1 MATEGTTR
9 RRAKDPRRGGQKL
22 LLRYGWLIP
31 LVTLAVGVGV
41 LAVTY
46 AFASIPLPSDVK
58 LASAAEVYDR
68 NGDLIGI
75 YSGEERRFLIDTKTL
90 PGYVGQAVI
99 AAEDRD
105 FYEHNGISPRGIVRA
120 AWENITGGG
129 ISQGGSTIT
138 QQYIKNAVLRDPE
151 QTVTRKIKEAILAVK
166 LERRY
171 SKRQILGFYLN
182 TIYLG
187 RGAYGIEAAARVY
200 FDKSAPKLTLGEA
213 AYLAGI
219 ISAPESYQPK
229 GNQGGARAQRDRVLA
244 AMVELGSITQQQA
257 DKEMDQ
263 KVKAIKDE
271 GGETK
276 SQEAAYFMEWLRKDV
291 LEPEYGS
298 DLYTSGFKIYTTLD
312 LGLQAEAEEAV
323 DNQLTPEDT
332 VEAAVV
338 SMTPRGEVRALVGG
352 RDFNNVKKARGFN
365 FVSDNGRQPG
375 SAHKP
380 FTLLTAIEQGISPSS
395 RFSGASPAYIEDPT
409 CANPDGTPWEVDNYG
424 GSSYG
429 TLSLD
434 EATTNS
440 VNAVYAQLIAEI
452 GPEGV
457 ADLLEDFGFDPPPG
471 EKEIPARCA
480 LALGGS
486 DVNSTPLELARAYA
500 GFTARGV
507 LPKVSPVRYIENSD
521 GACVKA
527 YLPTDQKC
535 RQRTQPG
542 GQRVVEENSADV
554 LNQVMTHVVEG
565 GTATAAGIGRPV
577 AGKTGTTQNNVDAWF
592 AGSVPQ
598 LTTVVWMGYKS
609 ERKGQVV
616 PEMRYCADPDL
627 CRPVQGIEVT
637 GGSFPA
643 EIWADFMIDATTD
656 LEILSFPT
664 PVSLPTTI
672 INEAPPEPSAV
683 PTTEPTEEPSEEPV
697 ESVAPTPSNEPPPS
711 PSAPV
716 PSAVPSVAPTPSNN
730 GGGGGGGGGN
740 EELSSRNNARKR
752 DGP

>member
-1 MATEGTTR
+1 MATNSTTR
-9 RRAKDPRRGGQKL
+9 RRAKDPRSGGQKL

-46 AFASIPLPSDVK
+46 AFASIPLPSDIE

-151 QTVTRKIKEAILAVK
+151 RTITRKIKEAILAVK

-171 SKRQILGFYLN
+171 TKRQILGFYLN

-200 FDKSAPKLTLGEA
+200 FDKPATKLTLGEA

-229 GNQGGARAQRDRVLA
+229 GNQEGARGQRDRVLE
-244 AMVELGSITQQQA
+244 AMVQLGSITQQQA
-257 DKEMDQ
+257 DEEMDQ

-271 GGETK
+271 SGETK
-276 SQEAAYFMEWLRKDV
+276 TQEAAYFMEWLRKDV

-323 DNQLTPEDT
+323 DNQLAAEDK

-352 RDFNNVKKARGFN
+352 RDFNNVKRARGFN

-395 RFSGASPAYIEDPT
+395 RFSGASPAFIEDPT

-424 GSSYG
+424 GSSVRDPDPRRG
-429 TLSLD
+429 HHELRQCRVRAADRGDRARRCRRPAGGFRVRSTGGRGGDPSALRAGARGQRRELD
-434 EATTNS
+434 PAGISTGVCGFHGARGSTGGVASPLHRELGRRLRQS
-440 VNAVYAQLIAEI
+440 VSAD
-452 GPEGV
+452 GPEM
-457 ADLLEDFGFDPPPG
+457 PG
-471 EKEIPARCA
+471 NAR
-480 LALGGS
+480 S
-486 DVNSTPLELARAYA
+486 
-500 GFTARGV
+500 
-507 LPKVSPVRYIENSD
+507 
-521 GACVKA
+521 
-527 YLPTDQKC
+527 
-535 RQRTQPG
+535 
-542 GQRVVEENSADV
+542 RVVNVSS
-554 LNQVMTHVVEG
+554 TR
-565 GTATAAGIGRPV
+565 TRP
-577 AGKTGTTQNNVDAWF
+577 TF
-592 AGSVPQ
+592 SIR
-598 LTTVVWMGYKS
+598 S
-609 ERKGQVV
+609 
-616 PEMRYCADPDL
+616 
-627 CRPVQGIEVT
+627 
-637 GGSFPA
+637 
-643 EIWADFMIDATTD
+643 
-656 LEILSFPT
+656 
-664 PVSLPTTI
+664 
-672 INEAPPEPSAV
+672 
-683 PTTEPTEEPSEEPV
+683 
-697 ESVAPTPSNEPPPS
+697 
-711 PSAPV
+711 
-716 PSAVPSVAPTPSNN
+716 
-730 GGGGGGGGGN
+730 
-740 EELSSRNNARKR
+740 
-752 DGP
+752 